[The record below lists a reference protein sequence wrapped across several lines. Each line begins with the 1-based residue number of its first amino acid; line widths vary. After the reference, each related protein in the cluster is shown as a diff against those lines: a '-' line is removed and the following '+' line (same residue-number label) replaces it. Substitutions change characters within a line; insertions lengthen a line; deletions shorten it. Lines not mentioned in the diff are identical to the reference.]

1 MEGGK
6 TDGGKPQFKLRS
18 LTVDGEPRFLLQ
30 DVLKLMGLANN
41 ISTMA
46 RRLDEKDMFTEEVD
60 NANGD
65 SQPMTF
71 ITSFALLEAVY
82 GSHRSRSEEIAR
94 FKEWIRKNLPQL
106 FPKLMKGNTKNENT
120 KSERG
125 TVADDESAG
134 ADEDN
139 LAEMV
144 ITFEPQF
151 NLDDAASFA
160 EEYQKRHPDRVYRAR
175 VQYASEGQ
183 PAPPTTEQKQDDVLQ
198 DNDDP
203 KSESE
208 LRLIPDDQSEE
219 EEEEAEERAA
229 EKKANHVPHME
240 KALAK
245 TRVSQMGAFYERV
258 PKKPAARPMKA
269 KSNDSEEDEVD
280 EVEAEEVE
288 KDIKMKLLDED
299 DGEGSDFEDDNYEEE
314 DEVEEARPAHA
325 TTSNK
330 HSQPTTT
337 RATQPKDNNN
347 NRLPQPKQPQQPP
360 PSDYPPHQ
368 LLPKTQRPHP
378 TNNPTPS
385 NNYERRSPLQ
395 PPHSTTHQHTKPT
408 SKKREP
414 ESSRSSY
421 HTHTT
426 RLEGQRHNNNETER
440 EGQLSTRK
448 RQAGPQPSSVP
459 PPKRRELEDPIARI
473 SHRPPQ
479 ERVIKPSSRALFSML
494 SGVGEEEGE

>member
-41 ISTMA
+41 VSTMA
-46 RRLDEKDMFTEEVD
+46 RRLDEKDLFTEEID

-94 FKEWIRKNLPQL
+94 FKGWIRKNLPQL
-106 FPKLMKGNTKNENT
+106 FPKLMKGNAKNENT

-125 TVADDESAG
+125 TVTDDESAG

-144 ITFEPQF
+144 ITLEPQF

-160 EEYQKRHPDRVYRAR
+160 DEYQKRHPDRVYRAR
-175 VQYASEGQ
+175 VQYASERQ
-183 PAPPTTEQKQDDVLQ
+183 PAPPTTEQKQVDSLQ
-198 DNDDP
+198 DNDP
-203 KSESE
+203 PSESE
-208 LRLIPDDQSEE
+208 LRFIPDDQSEE
-219 EEEEAEERAA
+219 EEEEEEAEAEKKAV
-229 EKKANHVPHME
+229 EKKANHVPHIE

-245 TRVSQMGAFYERV
+245 TRVAQMGAFYERV
-258 PKKPAARPMKA
+258 PKKPAVRPMKP
-269 KSNDSEEDEVD
+269 KSNDSEEEEEVD
-280 EVEAEEVE
+280 EVEEEEAEVE
-288 KDIKMKLLDED
+288 KDVKMKLLDED
-299 DGEGSDFEDDNYEEE
+299 DGDGSDFDYKEE
-314 DEVEEARPAHA
+314 DEVEEGFRPSHS
-325 TTSNK
+325 TTTNK
-330 HSQPTTT
+330 HSQPNTT

-347 NRLPQPKQPQQPP
+347 LNRLLQPKQPQQ
-360 PSDYPPHQ
+360 
-368 LLPKTQRPHP
+368 
-378 TNNPTPS
+378 PS
-385 NNYERRSPLQ
+385 NNYERRSSLLP
-395 PPHSTTHQHTKPT
+395 PPHPTITHQHTKPT
-408 SKKREP
+408 PKKREP
-414 ESSRSSY
+414 ESSRSNY
-421 HTHTT
+421 HTT
-426 RLEGQRHNNNETER
+426 RSEVQQRHNNETER
-440 EGQLSTRK
+440 EASGLVGQPSTRK
-448 RQAGPQPSSVP
+448 RFAGPQPSSVP

-473 SHRPPQ
+473 AHRPPQ